1 MGSGGINNGCEYLAR
16 WALVGALCS
25 AHRQVRRIG
34 SPALGQLGQLS
45 VGCRWLFGQYRLPPA
60 FHLDLPP
67 VPTVILLLLHGGL
80 TLAWECFDFGSE
92 KLLSQPLLLFSVS
105 GLLSPPLSRLQRFDQ
120 VCRYHQPAQIVP
132 NAHEVIYLID
142 ITVIGLSLY
151 FESWPRA
158 GRQQHRLA
166 IPIVLNRF
174 HRLRTFLFLMLFLWI

>member
-1 MGSGGINNGCEYLAR
+1 M
-16 WALVGALCS
+16 
-25 AHRQVRRIG
+25 
-34 SPALGQLGQLS
+34 
-45 VGCRWLFGQYRLPPA
+45 
-60 FHLDLPP
+60 
-67 VPTVILLLLHGGL
+67 
-80 TLAWECFDFGSE
+80 
-92 KLLSQPLLLFSVS
+92 SQPLLLFSVS
-105 GLLSPPLSRLQRFDQ
+105 GVLSPPLSRLQRFDQ

-142 ITVIGLSLY
+142 ITVIGLSSAATAGNQLY